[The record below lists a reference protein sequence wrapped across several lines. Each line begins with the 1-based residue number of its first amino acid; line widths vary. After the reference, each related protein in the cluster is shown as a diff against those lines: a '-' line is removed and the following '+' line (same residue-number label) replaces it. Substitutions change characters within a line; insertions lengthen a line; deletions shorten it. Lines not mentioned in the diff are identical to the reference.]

1 LKKLN
6 WENLIKRLKQG
17 VDGKIPHMKI
27 NQNKPSYPGK
37 TGVKKAKENEQLQK
51 SLELATFQLKKS
63 KSKKDQLMAKFL
75 ANNYIHSET
84 GLITSKV
91 R

>member
-1 LKKLN
+1 MKITQNKLN
-6 WENLIKRLKQG
+6 YL
-17 VDGKIPHMKI
+17 D
-27 NQNKPSYPGK
+27 K
-37 TGVKKAKENEQLQK
+37 TNAKKAKENKQLQK
-51 SLELATFQLKKS
+51 ALELTTLKLKKS

-91 R
+91 RWNSREVSCGSNEIK